1 MTLER
6 LNPVSVGRRALRTLR
21 GWERL
26 LATAPT
32 NLRPILRQLQDG
44 TIGVEF
50 RIHDADG
57 VTDRLVDGILAAASI
72 LASAELIGRRTGP
85 RIREVSIPGAIALS
99 VGVVTWRRLQANRVG
114 HRSSFS
120 RIRQLVVPPSQG
132 SAPHRSSTP

>member
-1 MTLER
+1 MVRDR
-6 LNPVSVGRRALRTLR
+6 LSPVSVGRRTLRTLR

-32 NLRPILRQLQDG
+32 KLRPTLRQLQDG

-85 RIREVSIPGAIALS
+85 RIRDVSIPGAIALT
-99 VGVVTWRRLQANRVG
+99 VGVVTCRRLLANRVG
-114 HRSSFS
+114 YRSSLS
-120 RIRQLVVPPSQG
+120 RVRQLAVTLSQG